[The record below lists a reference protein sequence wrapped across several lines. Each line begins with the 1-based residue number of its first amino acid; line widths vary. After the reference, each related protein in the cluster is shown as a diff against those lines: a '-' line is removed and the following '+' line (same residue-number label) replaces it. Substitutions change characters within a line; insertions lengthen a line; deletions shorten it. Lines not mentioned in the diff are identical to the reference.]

1 MSEISAHRRLYYS
14 SRSRMWSSHVCQNGR
29 DPGNGRTGE
38 NSRRCQMQTKFE
50 TDKVRP
56 FQFFSP
62 KVDLWKKFI
71 IFKKL
76 GQIDII
82 INLENENPENLI
94 SLEKKNLFIIRK
106 NSVKIRLFIYIIRFS
121 CSRYAA
127 YERNIEELF

>member
-1 MSEISAHRRLYYS
+1 
-14 SRSRMWSSHVCQNGR
+14 
-29 DPGNGRTGE
+29 
-38 NSRRCQMQTKFE
+38 MQTKFE

-94 SLEKKNLFIIRK
+94 SLEKKICSSLE
-106 NSVKIRLFIYIIRFS
+106 KIQWKFDFLSI
-121 CSRYAA
+121 
-127 YERNIEELF
+127 